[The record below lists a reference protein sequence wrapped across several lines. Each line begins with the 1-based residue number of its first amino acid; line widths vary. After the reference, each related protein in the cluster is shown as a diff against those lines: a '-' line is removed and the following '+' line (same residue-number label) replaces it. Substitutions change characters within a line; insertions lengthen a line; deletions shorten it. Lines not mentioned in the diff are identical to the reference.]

1 MQSIKR
7 DLVFGA
13 SACALVFAWAL
24 VWGAPF
30 ISHDSGHGLTAQR
43 AQAPQ
48 AQIRDVAV
56 VGTLARQGGRCV
68 LRDSAGQEYTLEGR
82 LTAPLRTSAFDGK
95 NVKVTGRLDE
105 SAATIHVASVE
116 ILDA

>member
-43 AQAPQ
+43 AQA
-48 AQIRDVAV
+48 QIRDVAV
-56 VGTLARQGGRCV
+56 VGTLARQGSRCV